1 MIIQLI
7 KSQPKEISTV
17 YIQAI
22 LMPNGELISEGKSMG
37 YYRTK
42 SLETCIWEERK

>member
-17 YIQAI
+17 YVQAI
-22 LMPNGELISEGKSMG
+22 LMPNKELIFNGKSIG
-37 YYRTK
+37 YLDKWQDGY
-42 SLETCIWEERK
+42 IWEERK